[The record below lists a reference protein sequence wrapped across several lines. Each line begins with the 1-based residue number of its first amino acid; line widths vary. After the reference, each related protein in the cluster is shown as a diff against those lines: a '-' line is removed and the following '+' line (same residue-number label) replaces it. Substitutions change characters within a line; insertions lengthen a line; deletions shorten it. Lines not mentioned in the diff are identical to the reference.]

1 MTLREEG
8 PVAAVQASTTTH
20 SCLPAMMAASSEQDF
35 AEGYSRVRCH
45 TLARRREE
53 EETVSSVR
61 LLSEAYLEKRKQE

>member
-1 MTLREEG
+1 
-8 PVAAVQASTTTH
+8 
-20 SCLPAMMAASSEQDF
+20 MMAASSEQDF
-35 AEGYSRVRCH
+35 AEGYSRVRSH